1 MLIFCV
7 FNEQKQAV
15 EIKKLHFKS
24 EANWKKYEFCCS
36 SRHFDIK
43 GLGDLVLLIKKSCI
57 SMQDFSALKVS
68 KL

>member
-24 EANWKKYEFCCS
+24 EANWKKYEFVVLV
-36 SRHFDIK
+36 DILI
-43 GLGDLVLLIKKSCI
+43 LGVRRFSFTNKKILHKHARFFGFESE
-57 SMQDFSALKVS
+57 
-68 KL
+68 